1 MLGTNYFSIKI
12 WKSKSIYLAWVK
24 IFLLEWNYRKQR
36 NFANFKQLYFTYS
49 KFKLGQICVHFE
61 VSYIYF
67 STERVS
73 PKNSLWCKIYG
84 QKLITS
90 SFWACHNLVVF
101 MQFLN
106 RDSTFTQQ
114 YYWYNLIFDNKV
126 HSLHFSCYSS
136 FYKRAFI
143 LWHIMLVIPQ
153 HRGIEIFQE

>member
-1 MLGTNYFSIKI
+1 M
-12 WKSKSIYLAWVK
+12 
-24 IFLLEWNYRKQR
+24 
-36 NFANFKQLYFTYS
+36 ANFKQLYFTYY

-67 STERVS
+67 SIEWVL

-84 QKLITS
+84 QKLINS
-90 SFWACHNLVVF
+90 SFWACHDLVVF

-106 RDSTFTQQ
+106 RDSTYTQQ

-126 HSLHFSCYSS
+126 HSLHFSCCSS

-143 LWHIMLVIPQ
+143 WWHIMLVIPATPR
-153 HRGIEIFQE
+153 HSNLKRLILKLLLMHNYCYYNKKGMMNLGEFFCKLLK